1 MGDNSLDWASLLG
14 GIPDSDELILLLM
27 NDVKVEKP
35 EDEQPQESS
44 KFLVQPTTN
53 KIIRNGGCLINPL
66 GFPYRSRMQ
75 VLAADAPSGSGEL
88 LVMNDLPV
96 YKRGRNNIQEA
107 IEEAEQKKRKNK
119 IKNRIAAAKSR
130 ARSQHTRFL
139 EEKVEQLRN
148 ENAHLKKLLS
158 LEAAAAE
165 RLPEEREVMQGKKAK
180 QCLESEELH
189 T

>member
-1 MGDNSLDWASLLG
+1 MGDSKLDWASLLG
-14 GIPDSDELILLLM
+14 GLPDSDELMSLLM

-35 EDEQPQESS
+35 EDEQPQEGS
-44 KFLVQPTTN
+44 KFLVQPTTVIPQQQDIHNVATDVETGSSSCRLNDQN

-119 IKNRIAAAKSR
+119 IKNRISAEKSR
-130 ARSQHTRFL
+130 AKS
-139 EEKVEQLRN
+139 KVCVCGSSRYIYASILLLV
-148 ENAHLKKLLS
+148 ENYD
-158 LEAAAAE
+158 
-165 RLPEEREVMQGKKAK
+165 
-180 QCLESEELH
+180 
-189 T
+189 

>member
-1 MGDNSLDWASLLG
+1 MS
-14 GIPDSDELILLLM
+14 
-27 NDVKVEKP
+27 DVKVEKP
-35 EDEQPQESS
+35 DDEQPQESS
-44 KFLVQPTTN
+44 KFLMQPATN
-53 KIIRNGGCLINPL
+53 KIIRNRGCLINPL

-88 LVMNDLPV
+88 LIMNDLPV
-96 YKRGRNNIQEA
+96 YKRGRNKIQEA
-107 IEEAEQKKRKNK
+107 IEEAEQKKRKNE
-119 IKNRIAAAKSR
+119 IKNRISAAKSR
-130 ARSQHTRFL
+130 ARSQEHTRFL

-148 ENAHLKKLLS
+148 ENALLKKLLS

-180 QCLESEELH
+180 QCLEPEEQH

>member
-1 MGDNSLDWASLLG
+1 MGDNTLDWASLLG
-14 GIPDSDELILLLM
+14 GLPDSDELMSLLM

-35 EDEQPQESS
+35 EDEQPQEGS
-44 KFLVQPTTN
+44 KVLVQPTTVIPQQQDIHNVATDVETGSSSCRLNDQN

-107 IEEAEQKKRKNK
+107 IEQAEQKKRKNK
-119 IKNRIAAAKSR
+119 IKKQKFSCKISSQVSGTYKISGRKSG
-130 ARSQHTRFL
+130 AI
-139 EEKVEQLRN
+139 EK
-148 ENAHLKKLLS
+148 
-158 LEAAAAE
+158 
-165 RLPEEREVMQGKKAK
+165 
-180 QCLESEELH
+180 
-189 T
+189 

>member
-1 MGDNSLDWASLLG
+1 
-14 GIPDSDELILLLM
+14 
-27 NDVKVEKP
+27 
-35 EDEQPQESS
+35 
-44 KFLVQPTTN
+44 
-53 KIIRNGGCLINPL
+53 
-66 GFPYRSRMQ
+66 MQ

-119 IKNRIAAAKSR
+119 IKNRISAEKSR
-130 ARSQHTRFL
+130 AKSKEHTRFL

-158 LEAAAAE
+158 LEAASTE
-165 RLPEEREVMQGKKAK
+165 RLPEIGCLKNVGDFLPLYVQERGDLWEKAK
-180 QCLESEELH
+180 RCLELKELQ
-189 T
+189 TYIGAIYGD